1 MEEPTYEGP
10 RIGDSFRVVLPE
22 WPDEELTATV
32 SQLHARQGRPGVL
45 LDLGQY
51 GQRWVPLDMLEA
63 FRLKPS

>member
-1 MEEPTYEGP
+1 MHEPSYEGP

-22 WPDEELTATV
+22 WPDEELAATV

-51 GQRWVPLDMLEA
+51 GQRWVPLDTLEA
-63 FRLKPS
+63 FRLNGS

>member
-22 WPDEELTATV
+22 WPDEELPATV
-32 SQLHARQGRPGVL
+32 SQLLDRQGRPGVL
-45 LDLGQY
+45 LDLGKY